1 MADSYPVLLK
11 KALAADL
18 HDREL
23 GLYSPDTAYTNESTA
38 TLAGIR
44 TNGPD
49 MPTTFDRALV
59 ITTLTPFAD
68 GAPANRVTP
77 VQLTDRLPGS
87 HDDAENRFEAIRDA
101 YHGRR
106 QVTLGPLTFREIR
119 LVSALILSA
128 DTQGRAGSFITFH
141 FYGRQVV

>member
-1 MADSYPVLLK
+1 VVLK

-18 HDREL
+18 AERGFGVYKPE
-23 GLYSPDTAYTNESTA
+23 GAYTKADTAE
-38 TLAGIR
+38 LAGIR

-59 ITTLTPFAD
+59 LTTLLPFED
-68 GAPANRVTP
+68 GNRANRVTP
-77 VQLTDRLPGS
+77 VQLTDRLPGGRT
-87 HDDAENRFEAIRDA
+87 DAENRFEALRDA

-119 LVSALILSA
+119 LARALIVSA
-128 DTQGRAGSFITFH
+128 DTQGRVGSFITFD